1 MTKGTKIFR
10 IIISILLA
18 ITMLIS
24 AFFAFFFCLY
34 FAKDPYGIYVAGV
47 AVNRDNDDDILGDG
61 TVYYDESNNVLTF
74 NNATIECEGTVVY
87 SKIDLLVQLI
97 GENKIICTDEE
108 YGIGIYAGDSSLN
121 KDLSFV
127 GDGSLTIEFPNASG
141 EAAGI
146 SAANLTIA
154 SDLTITTP
162 NCDRAVNG
170 IVCTSSLL
178 VVNKSTV
185 TVNNGAA
192 TKFSSAVRVRG
203 NAFFEEGTTLKI
215 STNPGTTE
223 ICKGFTVN
231 GDLVLGKNT
240 TLDVSIDDG
249 NTDQGECIRVSGLMD
264 AGIGSTVTASAKK
277 ASAIE
282 CYGAIEANKGAT
294 ISAKSDNNDADIFCS
309 GAVVNHGAEINAEI
323 DAIGG
328 VHSRD

>member
-97 GENKIICTDEE
+97 GENKIICSDEE

-121 KDLSFV
+121 KDLAFV

-146 SAANLTIA
+146 SAANLTVA
-154 SDLTITTP
+154 SDLTVITP

-178 VVNKSTV
+178 VVNKATV

-203 NAFFEEGTTLKI
+203 NAFFEEGTTLKT

-231 GDLVLGKNT
+231 GDLFLGKDT

-249 NTDQGECIRVSGLMD
+249 NTDQGECIRVSGLMEI
-264 AGIGSTVTASAKK
+264 GIGSTVTVSAKNTY
-277 ASAIE
+277 AIE
-282 CYGAIEANKGAT
+282 CFGSIEANKDVA
-294 ISAKSDNNDADIFCS
+294 ISAVSDHNDADIFCS
-309 GAVVNHGAEINAEI
+309 GAVVNRGAKIDGEM

-328 VHSRD
+328 VHNRD